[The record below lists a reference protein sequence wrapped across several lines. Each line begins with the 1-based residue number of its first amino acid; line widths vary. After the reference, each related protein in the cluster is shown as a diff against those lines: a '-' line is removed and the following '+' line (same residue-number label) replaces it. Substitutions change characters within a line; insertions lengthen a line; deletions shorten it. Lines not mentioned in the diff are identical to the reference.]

1 MGKQII
7 NRKPR
12 NTTIR
17 TMKETGENER
27 EVVGAFAWGGP
38 DEDSICKDGGR
49 SGFRAGD
56 LGTGESLREGPP
68 LEGYSPGCEG
78 GQGGRG
84 KGVRQDR
91 AGGRRR

>member
-1 MGKQII
+1 
-7 NRKPR
+7 
-12 NTTIR
+12 
-17 TMKETGENER
+17 MKTR
-27 EVVGAFAWGGP
+27 FAKTEAGQ
-38 DEDSICKDGGR
+38 SSGR
-49 SGFRAGD
+49 GI
-56 LGTGESLREGPP
+56 LGRGESLREGPR